1 MPRTSTGEGRL
12 VIRGG
17 VVYPSD
23 PLKAMALFR
32 QGKDPA
38 NASLRRLLRRLDRA
52 GIPYAVMGGLA
63 VWAHG
68 YHRFTNDVDILVTGK
83 GWEEFR
89 RRFVPKNYA
98 PVTGRPRR
106 FVDKRNQVAIDLL
119 VTGHFPGLGQ
129 PGPIAFPDPVAVR
142 QTIHSISYVNL
153 ATLIQLKLAAR
164 RHKDFGD
171 VVDLIRAN
179 NLDESYGKRL
189 HPAVRR
195 DFIECL
201 EEKRREDEYEARM

>member
-1 MPRTSTGEGRL
+1 MPETGSGASRL

-17 VVYPSD
+17 VVYPAD
-23 PLKAMALFR
+23 PLKAMALFQ

-38 NASLRRLLRRLDRA
+38 NVCLRRLLCRLDSA

-68 YHRFTNDVDILVTGK
+68 YHRFTNDVDVLVARK

-89 RRFVPKNYA
+89 RRFVPRNYA
-98 PVTGRPRR
+98 AVAGRPRR
-106 FVDKRNQVAIDLL
+106 FIDKQNQVAIDFLI
-119 VTGHFPGLGQ
+119 TGFFPGLGR
-129 PGPIAFPDPVAVR
+129 PGPIAFPDPLAVR
-142 QTIHSISYVNL
+142 QSIKSVHYVDL

-179 NLDESYGKRL
+179 YLDESYGKRL
-189 HPAVRR
+189 HQSVRQ

-201 EEKRREDEYEARM
+201 EEKRREDEYEARI

>member
-1 MPRTSTGEGRL
+1 MPRSKTAKSGTMMR
-12 VIRGG
+12 RG

-23 PLKAMALFR
+23 PLQAMAQFR

-38 NASLRRLLRRLDRA
+38 HISLRRLLRRLERA
-52 GIPYAVMGGLA
+52 GIDYAVMGGLA

-68 YHRFTNDVDILVTGK
+68 YHRFTNDVDILVTRE

-89 RRFVPKNYA
+89 RRFVPKSYE
-98 PVTGRPRR
+98 PVASRPRR
-106 FVDKRNQVAIDLL
+106 FLDKQNQVVIDFL
-119 VTGHFPGLGQ
+119 VAGLFPGMGR
-129 PGPIAFPDPVAVR
+129 PGPIAFPEPRSVR
-142 QTIHSISYVNL
+142 QTIQSVHYVDL

-179 NLDESYGKRL
+179 DLDESYRERL
-189 HPAVRR
+189 HPSVRP
-195 DFIECL
+195 DYIECL

>member
-1 MPRTSTGEGRL
+1 MRRAASGQRSFVL
-12 VIRGG
+12 RGG
-17 VVYPSD
+17 VIYPSD
-23 PLKAMALFR
+23 PFTAMAQFR
-32 QGKDPA
+32 EGTDPA
-38 NASLRRLLRRLDRA
+38 NVSLRRLLRRLDRA

-68 YHRFTNDVDILVTGK
+68 YHRFTNDVDLLVTRE

-98 PVTGRPRR
+98 PVAGRPRR
-106 FVDKRNQVAIDLL
+106 FIDKRNKVAIDFL
-119 VTGHFPGLGQ
+119 VTGFFPGLGR

-142 QTIHSISYVNL
+142 RRIKSIHYVDL

-179 NLDESYGKRL
+179 KLDESFGERL
-189 HPAVRR
+189 HQTVRR